1 MKIYL
6 SKEDIEKLKSLD
18 SLIQHAFEELDRA
31 KRVGID
37 VSDLEEEL
45 KSVVDLRDKL
55 IEEYSPPE

>member
-18 SLIQHAFEELDRA
+18 HLIQHAFEELERA

-45 KSVVDLRDKL
+45 KNVVDLRDKL